1 MAAEGQQTN
10 PKSAILEGGAMIRAP
25 MGGPGRGDW
34 RLTESTSDLDDGF
47 GARCLELW
55 DRGLDTKEIADITF
69 QWEYVVERTLRL
81 ARERRRME
89 K

>member
-1 MAAEGQQTN
+1 
-10 PKSAILEGGAMIRAP
+10 MIRAP

-34 RLTESTSDLDDGF
+34 RLRRHDVDENVKF
-47 GARCLELW
+47 MEQCLRMW

-89 K
+89 R